1 MSEINNC
8 NPIIKEH
15 HLSTDDAQSL
25 FYDRMNRYLKFVQ
38 SENHLERS
46 GDGFPR
52 EYLDNYAEA
61 KSDFLIP
68 EIFKDKFTYEKEIN
82 LRITKE
88 DILKMGY
95 NYELKDNRMIN
106 IYNNYT
112 DNVRKLYKILRDALD
127 VKDSKNLY
135 MVLKTLYYLQEYWL
149 QSSFCD
155 LGESLLNTPKA
166 EKIDYVSESGEHKSI
181 TIQKH
186 SRCAKVANQI
196 IGLLE
201 NIHYITPKIA
211 KQCRGYID
219 QIGGYGAQLEGSSTL
234 KGTLCISI
242 DPFEFITCSDN
253 SLGWNSCFS
262 MMPTGCNY
270 VHSLSMLTAHN
281 VFLAYLKTDKPYR
294 LIDADGDKEDNL
306 VSNKMIRAWVFA
318 DENTITVDK
327 NYPIQNLAFSKEIVN
342 FVNELTNNKYS
353 KDVSKEGIPA
363 YFNLKVAYDD
373 GPCKLM
379 STTENFKVDK
389 SNCYSYNP
397 SDCAYCFCCGNQI
410 SCGEEYYDDNGFW
423 CDNCLDICECD
434 SCGERYHRDSLIERE
449 NGDLICPGCYDE
461 LEESEREGDAVG
473 ISEDNY
479 D

>member
-1 MSEINNC
+1 MSEINNG
-8 NPIIKEH
+8 NPVIKEH
-15 HLSTDDAQSL
+15 RLSRDDAKSL
-25 FYDRMNRYLKFVQ
+25 FYDRMDKYLKFVQ
-38 SENHLERS
+38 SENHLQRS

-52 EYLDNYAEA
+52 EYLDDYAEA

-82 LRITKE
+82 LQITKE

-95 NYELKDNRMIN
+95 NYELKDDRMIN
-106 IYNNYT
+106 IYKSYT
-112 DNVRKLYKILRDALD
+112 DNIIKICKILKDALE
-127 VKDSKNLY
+127 VKDNNLD
-135 MVLKTLYYLQEYWL
+135 MILKTLRRVQEDWL

-155 LGESLLNTPKA
+155 LDESLLNTPKA
-166 EKIDYVSESGEHKSI
+166 EKINYVSKSGGHKSI

-186 SRCAKVANQI
+186 SRCAKVVNQI
-196 IGLLE
+196 IDLLE
-201 NIHYITPKIA
+201 NINYITPKTA

-327 NYPIQNLAFSKEIVN
+327 NYPIQNLAFSKEIVK

-353 KDVSKEGIPA
+353 KDVSKKDIQA
-363 YFNLKVAYDD
+363 YFNLRVAYDD

-379 STTENFKVDK
+379 ATTENFKEGNSK
-389 SNCYSYNP
+389 SYSYNP
-397 SDCAYCFCCGNQI
+397 WDCAYCFGCGDRI
-410 SCGEEYYDDNGFW
+410 SYSNEYYDDNGFW
-423 CDNCLDICECD
+423 CDTCLDIYECD
-434 SCGERYHRDSLIERE
+434 SCGERYHRDSLIKRE
-449 NGDLICPGCYDE
+449 NGDLICPECYDE
-461 LEESEREGDAVG
+461 LEELDRKGDAVG